1 MKFIE
6 CVNLFM
12 AYGMYSA

>member
-6 CVNLFM
+6 C
-12 AYGMYSA
+12 

>member
-6 CVNLFM
+6 R
-12 AYGMYSA
+12 